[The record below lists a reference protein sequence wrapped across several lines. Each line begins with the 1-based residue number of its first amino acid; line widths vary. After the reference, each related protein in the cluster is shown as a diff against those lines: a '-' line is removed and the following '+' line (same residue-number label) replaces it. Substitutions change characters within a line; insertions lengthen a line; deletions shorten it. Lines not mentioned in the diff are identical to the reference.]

1 MGLGGIEFYRV
12 LSSFTEFY
20 RVLQGFQKGSPNKVP
35 SFTVWLLEKK
45 MKRKLGGIE
54 FYRVLPSFTEFYRV
68 FKKVRQIRFRVLPFG
83 CWEKKMKRKL
93 GQKERNRRQHERR
106 RWLRLIVPNFLG
118 FFKTFLHVSAS
129 SRRWRVPFQ
138 IVDQFKPFRGKIKR
152 KKTVPSFAL
161 LNTRLIRWLVSFLL
175 SRQRRV
181 DKKKRRR

>member
-83 CWEKKMKRKL
+83 CWEK
-93 GQKERNRRQHERR
+93 RNEK
-106 RWLRLIVPNFLG
+106 
-118 FFKTFLHVSAS
+118 KT
-129 SRRWRVPFQ
+129 WTE
-138 IVDQFKPFRGKIKR
+138 R
-152 KKTVPSFAL
+152 KKPPTARKAPLAPFDCTEFSGVF
-161 LNTRLIRWLVSFLL
+161 
-175 SRQRRV
+175 
-181 DKKKRRR
+181 